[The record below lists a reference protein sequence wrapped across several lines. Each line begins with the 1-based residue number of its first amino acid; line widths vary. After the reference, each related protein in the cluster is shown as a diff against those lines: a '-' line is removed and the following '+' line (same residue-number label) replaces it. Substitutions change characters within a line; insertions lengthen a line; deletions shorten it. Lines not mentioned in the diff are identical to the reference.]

1 MLAPRGWTVLA
12 DVLRLLSESSDE
24 APREA
29 QDAAR
34 DSRDD
39 AREARERKPRVDVC
53 INPVKDETI
62 KKTTAH

>member
-39 AREARERKPRVDVC
+39 AREARERNIGPPGRPRRD
-53 INPVKDETI
+53 PVLSI
-62 KKTTAH
+62 R